1 VEEIELK
8 HSFFCVNSNKRRK
21 SDEWVLLKRC
31 RIDSTQTSMLMI
43 QFKIKTNQFIL
54 VPPVQSILPNT
65 STTTTTT
72 IDESAATPDVK
83 LSN

>member
-31 RIDSTQTSMLMI
+31 RIDSTQTSMLII
-43 QFKIKTNQFIL
+43 QFKIKTNRFIL

-65 STTTTTT
+65 STTTTT